1 MLVAGVG
8 VDPSPMPGAGRPITA
23 PGRVPGSDLIT
34 PPAPHSPHH
43 YIQESLVAGEPVPPI
58 SKGWLYRGVRT
69 GNQTQGFVARPK
81 GTDPAPAYARLMQIT
96 GAPDHTGVY
105 KGMVLYRQGGTIQQG
120 ESVFFPDRYDE
131 GHLMCALQA
140 AYGRRHRSHDG
151 QWEATLDDGTVVE
164 FRSGYDGALWPVPV
178 YVPPLSGEASPS

>member
-1 MLVAGVG
+1 
-8 VDPSPMPGAGRPITA
+8 MPGAG
-23 PGRVPGSDLIT
+23 VPDSYKAAGADLIV

-43 YIQESLVAGEPVPPI
+43 YIQESLVAGEHVPPI
-58 SKGWLYRGVRT
+58 SKGWLYRGVRA
-69 GNQTQGFVARPK
+69 GGHAQGFVARPK
-81 GTDPAPAYARLMQIT
+81 GSDPAPAYARLMRIT

-105 KGMVLYRQGGTIQQG
+105 KGTVLYRHGGTTQQG

-131 GHLMCALQA
+131 GHLMCALQS

-164 FRSGYDGALWPVPV
+164 FRSGQDGALWPVPV